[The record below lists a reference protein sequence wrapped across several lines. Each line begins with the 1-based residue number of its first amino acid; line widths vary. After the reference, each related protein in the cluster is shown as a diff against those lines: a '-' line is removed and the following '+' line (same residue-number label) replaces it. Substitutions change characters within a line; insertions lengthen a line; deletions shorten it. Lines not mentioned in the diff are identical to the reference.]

1 MNTNDLNALLERT
14 FVQMK
19 ALSSTKGE
27 EYAGTEDRL
36 SNFKRLADELEMT
49 PEQVLMVYLTKHLD
63 SIRTY
68 IKDKASGRKREL
80 SEPIAGRID
89 DAILY
94 LILLKGLVYERE
106 EKERGVSVRSSLEN
120 WDPT

>member
-36 SNFKRLADELEMT
+36 SNFKRLADELEMI

-68 IKDKASGRKREL
+68 IKDKASDRKREL

-89 DAILY
+89 DAVLY

-106 EKERGVSVRSSLEN
+106 EKERGVSVRSSLEK